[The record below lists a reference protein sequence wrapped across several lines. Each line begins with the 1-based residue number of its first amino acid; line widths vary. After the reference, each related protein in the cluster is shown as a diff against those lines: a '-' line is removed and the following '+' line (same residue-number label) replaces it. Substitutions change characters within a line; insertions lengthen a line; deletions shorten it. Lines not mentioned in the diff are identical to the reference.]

1 MALPVP
7 VFYLPVIRDMA
18 ILYHGSNF
26 VGCFRSSFQNSGPTG
41 QLFRAFHWHLIRL
54 PALAGSGFLRM
65 GPNFVSVR
73 VIRFSFGAF
82 LDFDG
87 SFEPYELTTTIFH
100 RVEPF
105 SLVQYCLKFGI
116 FGSGDIFCF
125 TTRHVSSS
133 SRPFSSF
140 RPFLE

>member
-65 GPNFVSVR
+65 GPTFVSVC

-87 SFEPYELTTTIFH
+87 PFEPCELTTTIFP
-100 RVEPF
+100 RFEPF
-105 SLVQYCLKFGI
+105 SLVQFCSKIGI
-116 FGSGDIFCF
+116 FRSGATF
-125 TTRHVSSS
+125 S
-133 SRPFSSF
+133 SRRDTFRLHLVLFSSF
-140 RPFLE
+140 RAFLE